1 MYAQRSLAHAEVDAV
16 MSRGVELPDLFDA
29 LPHADAVRESAAEI
43 AAMREACLRLL
54 GGQRLVA

>member
-1 MYAQRSLAHAEVDAV
+1 